1 MRHLALLSCFAVLAA
16 CAKTEKQPAA
26 DVSAAP
32 PGDTSMAA
40 AAPAPAP
47 AMAAPLALSDLA
59 GKWTMRVTRAG
70 SDSALVTFEM
80 IATADKAGWTFNM
93 PKRKP
98 IAVRIVSVAGD
109 SVVAEAGPYESVLRK
124 GVQVTTDNTLRLKDG
139 KLVGKTI
146 AHYKTTKPDSVL
158 ELQVE
163 GTRAQ

>member
-1 MRHLALLSCFAVLAA
+1 MRHVAFFSCLAVLAA
-16 CAKTEKQPAA
+16 CAKTDKQPAA

-32 PGDTSMAA
+32 PADTSMAA

-59 GKWTMRVTRAG
+59 GKWTIHASKPGT
-70 SDSALVTFEM
+70 DSVLVTFEM
-80 IATADKAGWTFNM
+80 IATGDKSGWTFNM

-98 IAVRIVSVAGD
+98 IPVRVVTVGGD
-109 SVVAEAGPYESVLRK
+109 SIVTQAGPYESVLRK

-139 KLVGKTI
+139 KLVGKTV
-146 AHYKTTKPDSVL
+146 AHYKTTKPDSVI

-163 GTRAQ
+163 GTRAK

>member
-1 MRHLALLSCFAVLAA
+1 MRHIAFFSCLAVLAA
-16 CAKTEKQPAA
+16 CAKTDKQPAA

-32 PGDTSMAA
+32 PADTSM

-59 GKWTMRVTRAG
+59 GKWTMRVTRAA

-98 IAVRIVSVAGD
+98 IAVRILSVAGD

-139 KLVGKTI
+139 KLVGTTI

-163 GTRAQ
+163 GTRAK

>member
-1 MRHLALLSCFAVLAA
+1 
-16 CAKTEKQPAA
+16 
-26 DVSAAP
+26 
-32 PGDTSMAA
+32 
-40 AAPAPAP
+40 
-47 AMAAPLALSDLA
+47 
-59 GKWTMRVTRAG
+59 
-70 SDSALVTFEM
+70 
-80 IATADKAGWTFNM
+80 M